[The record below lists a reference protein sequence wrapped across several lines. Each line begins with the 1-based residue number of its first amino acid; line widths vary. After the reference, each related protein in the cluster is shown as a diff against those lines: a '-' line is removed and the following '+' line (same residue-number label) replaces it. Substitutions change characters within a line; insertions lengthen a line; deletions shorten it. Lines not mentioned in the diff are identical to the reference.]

1 MPSVPH
7 AVAVLDLETTGLGPS
22 DRILEI
28 GVVLLDR
35 ELRQEATWQTLVQPG
50 RDIDN
55 SHIHGVTAT
64 DLVHAPTFAGVA
76 AELAELLDGRVI
88 VAHNAP
94 FDIRFLAAEYAR
106 LGVELPAGTR
116 WFQCTR
122 VLSRRLLPGA
132 PQRLADCLDTAGLGN
147 DRPHA
152 ALADAAAAAD
162 LYRALSNSCTQHL
175 RERRKLEYVDV
186 TALRDLQ
193 SEDFAPADF
202 EQEQA
207 LIARLLAALPDEQ
220 SEVIRLHLHGEC
232 TFADI
237 AEILDIP
244 LPTAKS
250 RYRYGIEHLRKELQK
265 QNLF

>member
-1 MPSVPH
+1 MKLKRPTNEDSFAEVE
-7 AVAVLDLETTGLGPS
+7 AIITAEMQSLYRYACYRLGEREAAQ
-22 DRILEI
+22 DVIQELYLKLHE
-28 GVVLLDR
+28 R
-35 ELRQEATWQTLVQPG
+35 ELSEVRTV
-50 RDIDN
+50 RC
-55 SHIHGVTAT
+55 
-64 DLVHAPTFAGVA
+64 
-76 AELAELLDGRVI
+76 
-88 VAHNAP
+88 
-94 FDIRFLAAEYAR
+94 Y
-106 LGVELPAGTR
+106 
-116 WFQCTR
+116 
-122 VLSRRLLPGA
+122 
-132 PQRLADCLDTAGLGN
+132 
-147 DRPHA
+147 
-152 ALADAAAAAD
+152 